1 MPAVSEPVVDV
12 GPHPISV
19 AQELGALTMLASR
32 VKARADQLRLQVTD
46 WSAGSKHVLTLPN
59 PDVPDDPYKVG
70 EVRCD
75 GGAVTAAVT
84 DPDAFLAWVRLNAPG
99 EVIDQAEKRLAPD
112 EPPLEVGL
120 LLSEAF
126 VQAKLRCAG
135 PFAEPAAD
143 VIWTVLLEAGWTL
156 APVEVRKADTFVHP
170 GYVNA
175 VLELS
180 KKAKEPCAPQGLI
193 PGGVTVAIAPAK
205 AYVKVTDDGALQEGF
220 VATLRDLPLAAA
232 AALVL
237 EG

>member
-1 MPAVSEPVVDV
+1 MTEPGVEVA
-12 GPHPISV
+12 HPITV
-19 AQELGALTMLASR
+19 AQELGALTMLAGR
-32 VKARADQLRLQVTD
+32 VKRRADQLRKQVTD

-59 PDVPDDPYKVG
+59 PDVPEDPYKVG

-75 GGAVTAAVT
+75 SGAATAAVT
-84 DPDAFLAWVRLNAPG
+84 DPDAFLAWVRVNAPG
-99 EVIDQAEKRLAPD
+99 EVIEQAEKRLAPD
-112 EPPLEVGL
+112 EPPVDVGL
-120 LLSEAF
+120 LLSHVF
-126 VQAKLRCAG
+126 VKAKARCAG
-135 PFAEPAAD
+135 PFAESAAD
-143 VIWTVLLEAGWTL
+143 VIWTLLLQAGWTL

-170 GYVNA
+170 GYLNA

-180 KKAKEPCAPQGLI
+180 RKAKEACAPQGLI
-193 PGGVTVAIAPAK
+193 PDGVTVSIAPSK